1 MNVRGAVSSLSLVDP
16 VEMMEYP
23 ISRDERLPEL
33 AFIKWQPSRW
43 LNSSGHLRCTYEVQ
57 GVARALFDL
66 STAQSPIGT
75 LPDDNDELAALLRMP
90 VSHFSALR
98 GLGPLGP
105 LRNWV
110 RCLCPRGAGQPE
122 VRLMHDVVLA
132 SLQDVL
138 HRREAREAGRGSR
151 VEEKRLRRLRD
162 GMVKAGFSQEQTM
175 DAVLMGR
182 IDEYLGKICVGNR
195 MPQHYQAAFEHA
207 VRQRW
212 IE

>member
-1 MNVRGAVSSLSLVDP
+1 MSSRPNLALVEP
-16 VEMMEYP
+16 SEMPEYP

-43 LNSSGHLRCTYEVQ
+43 LNSSGHLKCTYEVQ

-66 STAQSPIGT
+66 ATAQSPIGT

-90 VSHFSALR
+90 VTHFAALR
-98 GLGPLGP
+98 GLGALGP

-110 RCLCPRGAGQPE
+110 RCHCPRGVGTPE
-122 VRLMHDVVLA
+122 VRLMHHVVTA

-138 HRREAREAGRGSR
+138 NRREARETGKGER
-151 VEEKRLRRLRD
+151 VEEKRRQRLRG
-162 GMVKAGFSQEQTM
+162 GMMKAGLGAEQAA
-175 DAVLMGR
+175 DDVLMAR
-182 IDEYLGKICVGNR
+182 LDDFLRKICTGNR
-195 MPQHYQAAFEHA
+195 MAQHYQAAFEHA
-207 VRQRW
+207 VRARW